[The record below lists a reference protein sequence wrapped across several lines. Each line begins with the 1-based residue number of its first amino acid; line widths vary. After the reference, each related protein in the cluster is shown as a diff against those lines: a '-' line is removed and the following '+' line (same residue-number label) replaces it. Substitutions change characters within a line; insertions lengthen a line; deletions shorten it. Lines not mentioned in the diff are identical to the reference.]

1 MFNLVSF
8 RYFLTSTSRVLD
20 WVFRSLIP
28 QVSIVSIILSASV
41 TLNGLLATPMA
52 RSISTACLHDVG
64 SKLRRLI
71 ASRNSFVSLWNRSDE
86 FAKAINVESSR

>member
-1 MFNLVSF
+1 
-8 RYFLTSTSRVLD
+8 
-20 WVFRSLIP
+20 
-28 QVSIVSIILSASV
+28 
-41 TLNGLLATPMA
+41 MA